1 MQKKSKCHA
10 SGTRLV
16 RIRVNAISENVS
28 KSLVD
33 VEVPDDASMEEVE
46 QAIVAAAVDPDLML
60 LTHAPVSSTSTPRT
74 SPRPT

>member
-46 QAIVAAAVDPDLML
+46 QAIVAAAVDKSG
-60 LTHAPVSSTSTPRT
+60 AFNTS
-74 SPRPT
+74 